1 MHPKSTI
8 ALVDA
13 NSFYC
18 SCFAAFDAKLAN
30 RPVIVL
36 SNNDGNVIARSK
48 EAKALGIA
56 MGQPY
61 FEIRHLVA
69 AYDVAVFSSN
79 HAFFGEMSARFQRL
93 LYDYSPTVE
102 HYSIDEAFLDLQ
114 PTLRLT
120 VADIARE
127 IHGRV
132 FKLAGVPVSI
142 GVAKTKTL
150 AKVALHYAKTSAKT
164 AGALDLTDSKYL
176 SLALER
182 LPVNEVWGIGPAR
195 ADLLQRYGIASALAL
210 RDADDRWIRKQ
221 LTLVGLK
228 TVHELRGIC
237 CYPLSTARPV
247 RRQVACS
254 RSFGQSTES
263 LADMRA
269 ATAHHVEIAAAKLR
283 REGLVCGRLSL
294 YITTDGFRDD
304 QPQYANSIGF
314 SVAPVSNCTLE
325 LSHLALRGL
334 EKIYRPGFAYKRVGV
349 TLDQL
354 EPAVSAP
361 LRLFADERFEGM
373 QRLMF
378 ALDYCSAR
386 WGAGSVRVGLFPSS
400 GLWRTRAMF
409 PAPGRTTRWGDLI
422 EAE

>member
-13 NSFYC
+13 NAFYC

-30 RPVIVL
+30 RPIIVL

-61 FEIRHLVA
+61 FEIRHLVM

-79 HAFFGEMSARFQRL
+79 HAFFGEMSARFQKL
-93 LYDYSPTVE
+93 LYDYSPEVE
-102 HYSIDEAFLDLQ
+102 HYSIDECFLDLQ
-114 PTLRLT
+114 PTSHMS
-120 VADIARE
+120 VAGIARE
-127 IHGRV
+127 IHRRV
-132 FKLAGVPVSI
+132 FKLSGVPVSI

-150 AKVALHYAKTSAKT
+150 AKVALHFAKTSPKT
-164 AGALDLTDSKYL
+164 RGTLDLTDSKYL
-176 SLALER
+176 SLALEQ
-182 LPVNEVWGIGPAR
+182 LPVAEVWGIGPAR

-221 LTLVGLK
+221 LTVVGLK

-237 CYPLSTARPV
+237 CYPLSTERPA

-254 RSFGQSTES
+254 RSFGQATDSFT
-263 LADMRA
+263 DMRA
-269 ATAHHVEIAAAKLR
+269 ATAHHIGIAAAKLR

-314 SVAPVSNCTLE
+314 SVAPLSNCTLE

-354 EPAVSAP
+354 EPETSAP
-361 LRLFADERFEGM
+361 LRLFVDERFEGM
-373 QRLMF
+373 QRLMR
-378 ALDYCSAR
+378 ALDYCNAR
-386 WGAGSVRVGLFPSS
+386 WGASAVKVGLFPSS

-409 PAPGRTTRWGDLI
+409 PAPGRTTQWGDVMRV
-422 EAE
+422 E